1 MLDQSFWGRYLAQ
14 VHERGPTAWIQELQ
28 LTVEPYNEQ
37 SSSSDWGLPPL
48 PKLKSGELYP

>member
-1 MLDQSFWGRYLAQ
+1 MLDQYFWGRYLAQ

-37 SSSSDWGLPPL
+37 SSSDWGLPPL